1 MGILVD
7 FNPFRAS
14 KNIFLRICADK
25 LEKLGIFDIDLIRNL
40 YLFSDSA
47 EFWGYN
53 LKSEVISNI
62 VTKSLLFSMNIPFT
76 CTEKNTYF
84 SGEHLK

>member
-7 FNPFRAS
+7 FNPFRAP

-25 LEKLGIFDIDLIRNL
+25 LEKLGIFDIDLLRNL

-47 EFWGYN
+47 EF
-53 LKSEVISNI
+53 
-62 VTKSLLFSMNIPFT
+62 
-76 CTEKNTYF
+76 
-84 SGEHLK
+84 